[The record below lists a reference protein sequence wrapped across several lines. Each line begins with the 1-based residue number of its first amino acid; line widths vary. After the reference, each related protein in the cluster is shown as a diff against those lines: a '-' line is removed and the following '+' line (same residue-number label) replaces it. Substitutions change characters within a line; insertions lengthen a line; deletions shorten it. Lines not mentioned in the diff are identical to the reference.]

1 MNTTFSLTQAG
12 VYVSLLGFLAKAFG
26 LNIGTEELTSLVEAV
41 LTIVGLGMAWYGRY
55 RKGDLTVLGSK
66 K

>member
-1 MNTTFSLTQAG
+1 MTFSLTQSG
-12 VYVSLLGFLAKAFG
+12 VYVSLLGFLVKILG

-55 RKGDLTVLGSK
+55 RRGDLTALGSRK
-66 K
+66 